1 MTTRENE
8 KMSDKDLMEE
18 VDKRRKEKDLTVR
31 EIGYLLG
38 FSDTY
43 FIKLRNGS
51 RRITDRKRDRINRYL
66 NGEYDNV
73 KIPKY
78 SRDSEQV
85 AYDKGY
91 KQALKDLEEFI
102 KNKKNC
108 YLRQQVTVTNIYQN
122 IQLN

>member
-1 MTTRENE
+1 MTTMENE

-91 KQALKDLEEFI
+91 KQALKDLEEFVN
-102 KNKKNC
+102 NKKTATCDNK
-108 YLRQQVTVTNIYQN
+108 
-122 IQLN
+122 

>member
-1 MTTRENE
+1 MTTKENE
-8 KMSDKDLMEE
+8 KMSDKDLMEK

-91 KQALKDLEEFI
+91 KQALKDLEEFVN
-102 KNKKNC
+102 NKK
-108 YLRQQVTVTNIYQN
+108 TVTCDNK
-122 IQLN
+122 

>member
-1 MTTRENE
+1 
-8 KMSDKDLMEE
+8 
-18 VDKRRKEKDLTVR
+18 
-31 EIGYLLG
+31 
-38 FSDTY
+38 
-43 FIKLRNGS
+43 
-51 RRITDRKRDRINRYL
+51 RYL

-102 KNKKNC
+102 KNKKTATCDNK
-108 YLRQQVTVTNIYQN
+108 
-122 IQLN
+122 

>member
-1 MTTRENE
+1 ML
-8 KMSDKDLMEE
+8 DKELMGN
-18 VDKRRKEKDLTVR
+18 VDKRRKKQGLTVR
-31 EIGYLLG
+31 QIGYLLG

-51 RRITDRKRDRINRYL
+51 RRITDQKRDRINRYL

-102 KNKKNC
+102 KNKKTATCDNK
-108 YLRQQVTVTNIYQN
+108 
-122 IQLN
+122 

>member
-18 VDKRRKEKDLTVR
+18 VDKRRKGKDLTVR

-91 KQALKDLEEFI
+91 KQALKDLEEFVN
-102 KNKKNC
+102 NKKLLLATTSNSIKH
-108 YLRQQVTVTNIYQN
+108 LRKISS
-122 IQLN
+122 